1 MRKSKVP
8 EGKIFILVSK
18 RVMLEVQK
26 DVDEPGPP
34 LFTLKLS
41 LCNIGFVELVML
53 SLM

>member
-1 MRKSKVP
+1 MINSHIMYEESKVP

-34 LFTLKLS
+34 HFLS
-41 LCNIGFVELVML
+41 CKY
-53 SLM
+53 